1 MNHDSPTDERQRLKE
16 HFSVYVSGPESFSFL
31 QCYPTLTQD
40 QFPLHWY
47 SPTDLHQEKWAE
59 LWDNGEFIPWDKG
72 CPSPA
77 LVDLLAQRQQHT
89 SFTAQDLV
97 ARGERRKRALVPVGI
112 PSSTHFLARSER
124 KWGRGYFFPP

>member
-1 MNHDSPTDERQRLKE
+1 MDHDWPTDERQRLKE

-31 QCYPTLTQD
+31 QFQLPRNCPALTQD
-40 QFPLHWY
+40 QFPLHWD
-47 SPTDLHQEKWAE
+47 SPTDLHQDKWAE

-112 PSSTHFLARSER
+112 PSSTYFFLAHSE
-124 KWGRGYFFPP
+124 